1 MTSRRTRL
9 GALAIAAGLLFA
21 ACGNGTVDEASQGEL
36 ASIASSTTAPATADT
51 PSAPVDQ
58 DEAFARFSACM
69 AEHGVAVN
77 FGTGGGAPVPGETP
91 DDVSS
96 DPISPEKV
104 EEADAECSPILEE
117 SFGSFDLDPEQ
128 EAEMAD
134 QMLSLQLCLAD
145 EGYEIE
151 INGNG
156 FSPGQVSDMDEF
168 NAALDQCGREIGL
181 GIGPGSDS

>member
-1 MTSRRTRL
+1 MISRRTRL

-21 ACGNGTVDEASQGEL
+21 ACSNGTVNEASEAEI
-36 ASIASSTTAPATADT
+36 ASIASSTTVPATADA
-51 PSAPVDQ
+51 PSAPVDE

-69 AEHGVAVN
+69 AEHGVSIII
-77 FGTGGGAPVPGETP
+77 GTGGGAPVPGETP
-91 DDVSS
+91 DDVSTE
-96 DPISPEKV
+96 PISPEKV
-104 EEADAECSPILEE
+104 EEAHAECSPILEE
-117 SFGSFDLDPEQ
+117 SFGSFDLAPAQ

-168 NAALDQCGREIGL
+168 SAALDQCSREIGL
-181 GIGPGSDS
+181 GIGSGSDS